1 MIILYSETN
10 LEADSRNADQ
20 SVNLMTTRLE
30 LRSELKSGFDLPLLI
45 KKKAGLRNCYSEN
58 IVDQSKTIMGI
69 NIENLK
75 KLVLVGTI
83 KLISF

>member
-45 KKKAGLRNCYSEN
+45 KKRQA
-58 IVDQSKTIMGI
+58 
-69 NIENLK
+69 
-75 KLVLVGTI
+75 
-83 KLISF
+83 